1 MVYGASISYLFAGS
15 ATALV
20 ASFAALP
27 LLLKFPIKLAWIAP
41 NVYHLAAG
49 LRHLVRLMRFRFDS
63 TRFSLNSMRLGDLR
77 RIGMFVID

>member
-1 MVYGASISYLFAGS
+1 MVYGAGISYLFAGS

-41 NVYHLAAG
+41 NAYHLAAG
-49 LRHLVRLMRFRFDS
+49 LRHLVRSFEGIC
-63 TRFSLNSMRLGDLR
+63 NSI
-77 RIGMFVID
+77 RIRI